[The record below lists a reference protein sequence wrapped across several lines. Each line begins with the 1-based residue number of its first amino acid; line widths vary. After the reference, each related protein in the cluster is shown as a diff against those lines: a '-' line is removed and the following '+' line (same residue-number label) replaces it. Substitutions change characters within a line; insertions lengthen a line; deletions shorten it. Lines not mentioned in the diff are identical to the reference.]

1 MCFPF
6 FIVLSAGLPRR
17 LFLPHAVAEGPQLF
31 AQSQIFAVAV
41 DDEFGLVEAELT
53 VLVQQALVHVAGDY
67 FGEEEVVAAQRDDLR
82 DPAFQIDRAFF
93 QNGAVGQHAARGGV
107 QLTEEGMAAVCALL
121 L

>member
-53 VLVQQALVHVAGDY
+53 VLVQQALVHVAGRY

-82 DPAFQIDRAFF
+82 DPALEVDGAFF
-93 QNGAVGQHAARGGV
+93 LILPAGAPLVLPEAFFIPKNAALRG
-107 QLTEEGMAAVCALL
+107 
-121 L
+121 